1 MIFSVVSRQSP
12 VASKICRLRLL
23 VIVVAVVLALDLWSK
38 ALALQHLSP
47 IYPKKIIDG
56 FFSLTLVMN
65 SGVAFGV
72 FSGIESSLKAYL
84 LLLLSGVT
92 VGLVIFYYF
101 YEKSLQFTACFAL
114 ALIVGGAFGNMID
127 RWRFHKV
134 VDFLDFYWHGYHW
147 PAFNVADCAISVG
160 VTILL
165 LDALLNMKK
174 L

>member
-1 MIFSVVSRQSP
+1 MIFSVFSRQSS
-12 VASKICRLRLL
+12 VVSRIYRLRLL

-38 ALALQHLSP
+38 ALALQYLSP

-56 FFSLTLVMN
+56 LFSLTLVMN

-72 FSGIESSLKAYL
+72 FSGIESSVKAYIL
-84 LLLLSGVT
+84 LSLSGVT

-101 YEKSLQFTACFAL
+101 YEKSLQFTARFAL
-114 ALIVGGAFGNMID
+114 ALVVGGAFGNMID

-165 LDALLNMKK
+165 FDALLSMKK